1 MIGEAKGD
9 VIDKVNKISAHLGST
24 IKLIVHN
31 SVETVL
37 FVTFYIM

>member
-1 MIGEAKGD
+1 LIGEAKGD
-9 VIDKVNKISAHLGST
+9 AIDKVNKISAHLEST
-24 IKLIVHN
+24 IKLIVQN